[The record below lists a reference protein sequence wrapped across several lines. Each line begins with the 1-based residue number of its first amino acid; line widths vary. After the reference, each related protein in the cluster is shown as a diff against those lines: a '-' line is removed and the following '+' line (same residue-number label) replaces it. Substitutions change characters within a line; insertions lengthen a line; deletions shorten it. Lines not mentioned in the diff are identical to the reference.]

1 MKKIEKF
8 MQLSLNRQDNA
19 TVIVF
24 RLSYI
29 EVYIRDLRKI
39 VIPHLHTE
47 ISKNNTLIRF
57 R

>member
-1 MKKIEKF
+1 MKKIEKS
-8 MQLSLNRQDNA
+8 MHLSLNRQDNA

-47 ISKNNTLIRF
+47 ISKNNTPIRF